1 MVASLVLPGGP
12 VDFLY
17 DADGGIV
24 RVTFQGDVDITRHLQ
39 VRDVLDLAR
48 NERRPTLIEFADTT
62 QYIDSYSLGEV
73 LMFRRKM
80 EEDGCPVAIAVRD
93 RNVYRIFDI
102 VSDGRLAIFS
112 DEEAALRSLAGRSHA
127 FVVEGRS

>member
-1 MVASLVLPGGP
+1 M
-12 VDFLY
+12 DFLH
-17 DADGGIV
+17 DGDGEIV

-62 QYIDSYSLGEV
+62 KYIDSYSLGEV
-73 LMFRRKM
+73 LMFRRHM
-80 EEDGCPVAIAVRD
+80 EEEGIPVSILVRD

-102 VSDGRLAIFS
+102 VGDGRLAVFG
-112 DEEAALRSLAGRSHA
+112 DEEAAMRSVAGRAHS
-127 FVVEGRS
+127 FVVDGRR